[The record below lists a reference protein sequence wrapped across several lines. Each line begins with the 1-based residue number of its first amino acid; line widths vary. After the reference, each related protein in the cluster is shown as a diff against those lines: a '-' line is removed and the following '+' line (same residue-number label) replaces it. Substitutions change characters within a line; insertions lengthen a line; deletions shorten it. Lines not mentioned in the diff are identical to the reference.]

1 MSDENENEGGQTI
14 KILSIEDTKHNP
26 LWGGFAQILGALAFV
41 ITVVGLAF
49 SVKMCNSDLETISR
63 AWHGQLQ
70 CECSQE
76 DEP

>member
-1 MSDENENEGGQTI
+1 MADNEGGQII

-26 LWGGFAQILGALAFV
+26 FWGGLAQILGALAFV

-70 CECSQE
+70 CIEE
-76 DEP
+76 DENE